1 MISSTAEKMNLS
13 ASKVPGVGVVV
24 VTGVPCGISPLVLL
38 SKSAGALVGA
48 GMGGQVK
55 VAVSV
60 DADVPVVELVAAGAV
75 ELAAAGSAS
84 GS

>member
-1 MISSTAEKMNLS
+1 MS

-48 GMGGQVK
+48 GMGGQAK
-55 VAVSV
+55 MTASASADDAAVEF
-60 DADVPVVELVAAGAV
+60 ATAGAV
-75 ELAAAGSAS
+75 ELAAAGSVS

>member
-1 MISSTAEKMNLS
+1 MNLS
-13 ASKVPGVGVVV
+13 ASNVPGVGVVV

-48 GMGGQVK
+48 GAGGQAKMTVSASADDA
-55 VAVSV
+55 AVEF
-60 DADVPVVELVAAGAV
+60 AAAGAV
-75 ELAAAGSAS
+75 ELAAAGSVS